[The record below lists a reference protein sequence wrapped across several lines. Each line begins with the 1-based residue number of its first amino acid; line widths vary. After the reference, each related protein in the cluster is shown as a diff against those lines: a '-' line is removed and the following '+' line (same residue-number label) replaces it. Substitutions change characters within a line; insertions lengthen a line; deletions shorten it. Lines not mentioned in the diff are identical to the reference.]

1 MFMSKIKSMN
11 FAKATRML
19 LTCGMLFTLVF
30 TLMFAACSDDDAPAP
45 QPTPTDN
52 DAVYIEDEDKLA
64 MIYSLRDLEGDK
76 GRLYEMTYT
85 TDYKLDE
92 ALNFQITSTK
102 TLQQFVFMNLF
113 DRQSPKTKSL
123 KLTYD
128 AGCSAFAC
136 PDKSTGNYLMGR
148 NFDFGHFRPGTDERI
163 MIPAIVV
170 HTAPKGGKKSV
181 SFVDGQFVGY
191 ESGFYTAPKTDLS
204 MLVALPYLLLDGINE
219 DGFAISVLKL
229 DGNHTWQKDNNK
241 KNIFTTV
248 AMRMLLDRA
257 STVKQATEML
267 KQYNMVMDEF
277 EASYHFMMA
286 DATGDYAIVEYTNPV
301 NRGDSFPN
309 KMEVLTGHD
318 TLRYV
323 TNFYVSP
330 TMNDNNDGYVK
341 SHHGKDRYMK
351 MREALRQLNYNTT
364 FEQGMDVMKLVAQGD
379 PKDTASTGFTQW
391 SEIYNLTKKRVTM
404 SILRE
409 WDKRFEFGIEQ

>member
-1 MFMSKIKSMN
+1 MFTSIKNPMN

-19 LTCGMLFTLVF
+19 LTCGLLF
-30 TLMFAACSDDDAPAP
+30 TLMFAACSDDEAPAP

-52 DAVYIEDEDKLA
+52 DAVYIEDEEKLA

-92 ALNFQITSTK
+92 ALDFQITSTK
-102 TLQQFVFMNLF
+102 TLQQFVFTHLF
-113 DRQSPKTKSL
+113 DRQSPKTKGL
-123 KLTYD
+123 TLTYD

-136 PDKSTGNYLMGR
+136 PDKSTGHYLMGR
-148 NFDFGHFRPGTDERI
+148 NFDFGHFRPGTEERI

-191 ESGFYTAPKTDLS
+191 ESGFYTAKDNDLS

-229 DGNHTWQKDNNK
+229 DGNHTWQKDPDK

-257 STVKQATEML
+257 STVKQATKML
-267 KQYNMVMDEF
+267 EEYNMIMDEF
-277 EASYHFMMA
+277 KASYHFMMA

-301 NRGDSFPN
+301 VADEVYPDS
-309 KMEVLTGHD
+309 MEVLTGHD

-330 TMNDNNDGYVK
+330 TMKHTKHGSIISD
-341 SHHGKDRYMK
+341 HGKNRYDT
-351 MREALRQLNYNTT
+351 LRTVLRTLNYNTT
-364 FEQGMDVMKLVAQGD
+364 FEQGMEALTKVAQG
-379 PKDTASTGFTQW
+379 PESTLSTGFTQW
-391 SEIYNLTKKRVTM
+391 SEIYNLTKRRVTM

>member
-1 MFMSKIKSMN
+1 MFTSIKNPMN

-19 LTCGMLFTLVF
+19 LTCGLLFTLLF
-30 TLMFAACSDDDAPAP
+30 TLMFAACSDDEAPAP

-52 DAVYIEDEDKLA
+52 DAVYIEDEEKLA

-92 ALNFQITSTK
+92 ALDFQITSTK
-102 TLQQFVFMNLF
+102 TLQQFVFTHLF
-113 DRQSPKTKSL
+113 DRQSPKTKGL
-123 KLTYD
+123 TLTYD

-136 PDKSTGNYLMGR
+136 PDKSTGHYLMGR
-148 NFDFGHFRPGTDERI
+148 NFDFGHFRPGTEERI

-191 ESGFYTAPKTDLS
+191 ESGFYTAKDNDLS

-229 DGNHTWQKDNNK
+229 DGNHTWQKDPDK

-257 STVKQATEML
+257 STVKQATKML
-267 KQYNMVMDEF
+267 EEYNMIMDEF
-277 EASYHFMMA
+277 KASYHFMMA

-301 NRGDSFPN
+301 VADEVYPDS
-309 KMEVLTGHD
+309 MEVLTGHD

-330 TMNDNNDGYVK
+330 TMKHTKHGSIISD
-341 SHHGKDRYMK
+341 HGKNRYDT
-351 MREALRQLNYNTT
+351 LRTVLRTLNYNTT
-364 FEQGMDVMKLVAQGD
+364 FEQGMEALTKVAQG
-379 PKDTASTGFTQW
+379 PESTLSTGFTQW
-391 SEIYNLTKKRVTM
+391 SEIYNLTKRRVTM